1 MNMDGDC
8 VSVFHETSILYKNM
22 NYNLQIFI
30 SCKVQVFNALE
41 IFMWKMVLTERPV
54 GHRSRSA
61 NKLSILIDNG
71 KRGSPGEEVKVENT
85 PNHFIRQ
92 WVPSV
97 KYIHSIT
104 VQQQNSVCISFST
117 HIPQIHVHRMWP
129 IQIHIQVNRRLI
141 RRPQRVWL
149 VRVEFDPVWLR
160 VLS

>member
-92 WVPSV
+92 
-97 KYIHSIT
+97 
-104 VQQQNSVCISFST
+104 
-117 HIPQIHVHRMWP
+117 
-129 IQIHIQVNRRLI
+129 
-141 RRPQRVWL
+141 
-149 VRVEFDPVWLR
+149 
-160 VLS
+160 